1 MVGIILVIIGLVLS
15 TIDVPAV
22 LLKAYPE
29 YNILYEEEGLGEVIQ
44 EYVAYNLVG
53 NEMRMDVFSDILAYI
68 FIFAGVCLLI
78 KYNLKFLKV
87 IVPLLATAGL
97 YVFMKYIPFMY
108 EGKDFIVNSLVISV
122 VLVVV
127 EIIMEYILVY
137 TIAETTADLP
147 NQRDTVLMKFGWI
160 GSVLCRGFIYCIV
173 LVGLAKWIV
182 IAYQVAQFGFMVFC
196 IDRMFR
202 CRHYLK
208 KQEIDN

>member
-1 MVGIILVIIGLVLS
+1 MGLLKVYPTKLIFIMLGCMSVYTVLIHVLYLNRIIRYIVL
-15 TIDVPAV
+15 IVYLAV
-22 LLKAYPE
+22 L
-29 YNILYEEEGLGEVIQ
+29 V
-44 EYVAYNLVG
+44 
-53 NEMRMDVFSDILAYI
+53 
-68 FIFAGVCLLI
+68 
-78 KYNLKFLKV
+78 
-87 IVPLLATAGL
+87 